1 MDSALQ
7 QRGHTEKLWCPIRRS
22 TDQRLAGL
30 FIAQLWKQKFAAR
43 DCGRDAQRIVS
54 KTREDRLLRPITRRA
69 GRGDLVLFPA
79 LGNHAGLQTSDLR
92 SAGTRALDGAAASGS
107 AVTAPSGYPIRKKG
121 ESRAPRCPLNVDSAI
136 SFAQIAAIAGQLGEQ
151 RSSPHSEPSSR
162 QSVGLRQ
169 NPFRRTVRC
178 SGSALLPTAVRAN
191 ARCEGRRR
199 SQR

>member
-1 MDSALQ
+1 VDSALQ

-22 TDQRLAGL
+22 PYQRLVGL
-30 FIAQLWKQKFAAR
+30 FYRATLETEICGQRLWAR
-43 DCGRDAQRIVS
+43 RAENCLQNAGRQTAE
-54 KTREDRLLRPITRRA
+54 TITRRA

-191 ARCEGRRR
+191 ARCEGHRR

>member
-7 QRGHTEKLWCPIRRS
+7 QRGHTEKLSCPIRRS
-22 TDQRLAGL
+22 PDQRLVGL

-92 SAGTRALDGAAASGS
+92 SAGTRALDSAAASGS
-107 AVTAPSGYPIRKKG
+107 TVAASSGYPIRKKG
-121 ESRAPRCPLNVDSAI
+121 ENRAPRCPLNVDSSRLLRA
-136 SFAQIAAIAGQLGEQ
+136 STRHSPKAWRTGQTDPKGTFNVAPVNE
-151 RSSPHSEPSSR
+151 R
-162 QSVGLRQ
+162 QAPESGLR
-169 NPFRRTVRC
+169 
-178 SGSALLPTAVRAN
+178 
-191 ARCEGRRR
+191 
-199 SQR
+199 